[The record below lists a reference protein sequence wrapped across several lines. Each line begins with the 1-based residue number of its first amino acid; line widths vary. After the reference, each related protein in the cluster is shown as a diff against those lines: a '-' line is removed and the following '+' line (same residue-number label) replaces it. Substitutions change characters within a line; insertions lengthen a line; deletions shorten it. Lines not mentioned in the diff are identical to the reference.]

1 MSEESIREL
10 LQGLAKADVRAEAPA
25 EIEAGL
31 RKAFRARRN
40 KRVWRKAMFWTAS
53 AAAFLLVIAFVN
65 RKPEVPVVPAQT
77 SVVPTQTS
85 EVVTDFFPLIDPAP
99 PFRRGRI
106 LRVELPASAMRMVG
120 LPVHEQHLNDPVQAD
135 VLIGEEGLPR
145 AIRFVKFEKE

>member
-25 EIEAGL
+25 EIEARL
-31 RKAFRARRN
+31 RKAFCARRN

-53 AAAFLLVIAFVN
+53 AAAILLLIAFVN
-65 RKPEVPVVPAQT
+65 RKPEVPVVRAQ
-77 SVVPTQTS
+77 PS
-85 EVVTDFFPLIDPAP
+85 EVVTDFFPLMDPAP
-99 PFRRGRI
+99 PFQRGRI
-106 LRVELPASAMRMVG
+106 LRVELPASAMQMVG